1 MIWMSI
7 AGGLIAISS
16 CLLTGAT
23 LRFLKRRAIL
33 DHPNERSSH
42 TTPIPRGGGIAIVVI
57 TLILWAVPV
66 QGTLEDG
73 ILFVLCGAIL
83 IAAISWFDDIRPLSP
98 LIRICVQALAVA
110 VAVNALSSEGL
121 VFQGIFPAWLDTG
134 LSCLLWLWFINLFNF
149 MDGIDAISGIETVCI
164 CGGLLVL
171 AAFQDATVPAS
182 WLSMTLAAATLGFL
196 WWNCP
201 PAKIFLGDI
210 GSITIGFLL
219 GWLLLK
225 SAIAGYWASAL
236 ILPLYYLGD
245 ATITLVKRGLRG
257 EKVWRAHRE
266 HFYQRAVQSGKSHGT
281 VSSAILAANFA
292 LIGLAYLA
300 VTSPIIALIIATM
313 VVAVLMIWMRG

>member
-7 AGGLIAISS
+7 AGGLIALFS

-23 LRFLKRRAIL
+23 LRFLERRAIL

-42 TTPIPRGGGIAIVVI
+42 STPVPRGGGIAIVGI
-57 TLILWAVPV
+57 TLVLWAVPV
-66 QGTLEDG
+66 QGTFEQG

-98 LIRICVQALAVA
+98 LVRICVQTLAVSI
-110 VAVNALSSEGL
+110 AVNSLSSEGL
-121 VFQGIFPAWLDTG
+121 VFQGAFPAWLDTG

-149 MDGIDAISGIETVCI
+149 MDGIDAISGIETVCV

-171 AAFQDATVPAS
+171 AAFQNATVPAS

-196 WWNCP
+196 WWNRP

-210 GSITIGFLL
+210 GSVTIGFLL
-219 GWLLLK
+219 GWLLIK
-225 SAIAGYWASAL
+225 TAVVGYWASAL
-236 ILPLYYLGD
+236 ILPLYYLSD

-257 EKVWRAHRE
+257 EKVWQAHRE

-281 VSSAILAANFA
+281 VSSAILAANLA

-300 VTSPIIALIIATM
+300 VHSPILALIMAAI
-313 VVAVLMIWMRG
+313 VVAALMIWMRG